1 MMRKKTAPFEH
12 LSDFNCIF
20 EKKKIGCNICEHLKE
35 SSNNIFTQNIQYIW
49 FISLIFISSV
59 RVILKSSETILYSI
73 SI

>member
-20 EKKKIGCNICEHLKE
+20 EKKIGCNICEHLQE